1 MVCLDE
7 ISKQLVKK
15 LEFHSVKPGPP
26 QYYDYEYERN
36 GVCNLCYLNL

>member
-15 LEFHSVKPGPP
+15 LEFHFEPGPP
-26 QYYDYEYERN
+26 QYYDYEYEH
-36 GVCNLCYLNL
+36 VVYVTYLCYLNL